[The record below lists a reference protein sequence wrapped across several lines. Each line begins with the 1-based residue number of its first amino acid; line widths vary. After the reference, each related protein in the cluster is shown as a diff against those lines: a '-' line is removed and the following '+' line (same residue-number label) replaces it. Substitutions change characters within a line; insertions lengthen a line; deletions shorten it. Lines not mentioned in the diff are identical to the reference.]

1 MYDEKLENQIE
12 FLLSAAL
19 QKCGDIYTAED
30 LTQETLLAALSYMAR
45 GKKIQDI
52 RAWLLVVMGRKFND
66 MLRKRYRHP
75 AVSIGGDFDLVDE
88 NAVIQPDGEDE
99 EAENVRKAV
108 ACLTKIYREVIVR
121 YYMNGQSISRIAS
134 ELGIPEGTVKS
145 RLHLG
150 RNQVKKGIRDMEKYG
165 AQSYSP
171 VTLHISYSGR
181 SGSNGEPTALVEG
194 DLIAQ
199 NVLWLAYA
207 KPVTVEEIAL
217 SIGVPAAYVE
227 PVVEKLTDGELM
239 KRTGNK
245 YYSDFMISTLEDMER
260 HIPAQKKCVQ
270 DHFDLFWRSVEGGL
284 GRLRRCDFYQ
294 RCSFDAKNS
303 LELYTAFHCL
313 DQGIY
318 RAFGEIFHAV
328 QEFPDRPDGGRWIAF
343 GHVNFREFS
352 FKEHSE
358 LLAHSYSGERIV
370 RFDKYADSDLLEMYV
385 YGADGFPGYSYYN
398 SPDYTFFP
406 KNVSV
411 DAEIAKLLYIVHQ
424 GIEPESV
431 GLNPEYLR
439 AIPWLTK
446 CRIFREEAGKPA
458 VNIPVLQKS
467 EAQKLREICAEAE
480 REMTG
485 DLKEVLMEFLRGRK
499 QELPAH
505 LNSVPLQKQYLY
517 ADNAMLFATVREAI
531 SRGRLYDGKYD
542 DESEGVNQPPCPMV
556 LVIGQE
562 ITEEI
567 FSLQKGL

>member
-1 MYDEKLENQIE
+1 MYDEKLENHIE
-12 FLLSAAL
+12 FLLAAAL
-19 QKCGDIYTAED
+19 QKCGDICIAED

-45 GKKIQDI
+45 GKKIRDM

-66 MLRKRYRHP
+66 MLRKRYRQSV
-75 AVSIGGDFDLVDE
+75 VSIGEDFDIVDE
-88 NAVIQPDGEDE
+88 NAAIQPADE
-99 EAENVRKAV
+99 SGEAEDVRKAV
-108 ACLTKIYREVIVR
+108 AYLAKIYRDVIVR

-134 ELGIPEGTVKS
+134 ELSIPEGTVKS

-150 RNQVKKGIRDMEKYG
+150 RNQVKKGIRDMEKYI

-171 VTLHISYSGR
+171 ITLHL
-181 SGSNGEPTALVEG
+181 SGSGMPGLNGEPTALVEN

-207 KPVTVEEIAL
+207 RPVSLEELAPA
-217 SIGVPAAYVE
+217 IGIPTAYLE
-227 PVVEKLTDGELM
+227 PIVQRLTDGELM
-239 KRTGNK
+239 KKTGNR
-245 YYSDFMISTLEDMER
+245 YYTDFMISTLEDMEK

-270 DHFDLFWRSVEGGL
+270 DHFGLFWEAVEKGL
-284 GRLRRCDFYQ
+284 EKLRRCGFYQ
-294 RCSFDAKNS
+294 KCSFDAKNS
-303 LELYTAFHCL
+303 LELYTAFRCL
-313 DQGIY
+313 DHGLY
-318 RAFGEIFHAV
+318 KAFCDIFHER
-328 QEFPDRPDGGRWIAF
+328 QEFPERPDGGRWIAF

-352 FKEHSE
+352 FEEHSE

-431 GLNPEYLR
+431 GLNPEYVK

-446 CRIFREEAGKPA
+446 CKIFREEEGKPT
-458 VNIPVLQKS
+458 VNIPVLQKK
-467 EAQKLREICAEAE
+467 EAQILRDLCSEAE
-480 REMTG
+480 RETAEN
-485 DLKEVLMEFLRGRK
+485 LKELLKEFFKGKK

-505 LNSVPLQKQYLY
+505 LDSVPLQKQYLY
-517 ADNAMLFATVREAI
+517 ADNAMLFATVREAV
-531 SRGRLYDGKYD
+531 SRGKLYDGNYD
-542 DESEGVNQPPCPMV
+542 DDSDGVNQYPCPMI
-556 LVIGQE
+556 LVVG
-562 ITEEI
+562 
-567 FSLQKGL
+567 S